1 MPLARLTDRAVV
13 LVRGPDA
20 HNLLHNLVTSSMD
33 EVESAGIAYGA
44 LLSPQGKILFDFL
57 IHRQDEGFAIDLRS
71 EEAENFIKRMTL
83 YRLRAKVEMS
93 RADDELAV
101 FATWGDGETPSD
113 VPADPRLAA
122 LGRRFVA
129 APDSV
134 TADGDLA
141 AYHAHRIACGIPE
154 GGIDFVFGDTF
165 PHDAAM
171 DSLHGVS
178 FQKGCYVGQEVVS
191 RMQHRGTARRRIIAI
206 EAVEAGSPLPETGAE
221 IMAGERAIGRFGSSA
236 NGKGVGLVRLDRL
249 AEAMEQ
255 NLPVSA
261 GRITVAAK
269 LPEWATY
276 SWPPTG
282 TGPGTGTGTET
293 GGTSDNG

>member
-57 IHRQDEGFAIDLRS
+57 IHRRDEGFAIDLRS
-71 EEAENFIKRMTL
+71 EEAENFVKRMTL
-83 YRLRAKVEMS
+83 YRLRAKVELS
-93 RADDELAV
+93 RADDLAV
-101 FATWGDGETPSD
+101 FAAWDDGDAASEA
-113 VPADPRLAA
+113 PADPRLAA

-134 TADGDLA
+134 SADADLA

-206 EAVEAGSPLPETGAE
+206 EAVEDDSPLPETGAE

-236 NGKGVGLVRLDRL
+236 NGRGIGLVRLDRL
-249 AEAMEQ
+249 AEALEQ
-255 NLPVSA
+255 DLPVSA
-261 GRITVAAK
+261 GRITVTAK

-276 SWPPTG
+276 SWPS
-282 TGPGTGTGTET
+282 TGTGTET
-293 GGTSDNG
+293 GGTSNDG

>member
-1 MPLARLTDRAVV
+1 MPLAHLTDRAVV
-13 LVRGPDA
+13 LVAGPDA
-20 HNLLHNLVTSSMD
+20 HNLLHNLVTCSMD

-57 IHRQDEGFAIDLRS
+57 IHRRDEGFAIDLRS
-71 EEAENFIKRMTL
+71 EEAESFIKRMTL
-83 YRLRAKVEMS
+83 YRLRAKVEIS
-93 RADDELAV
+93 RDDGLAV
-101 FATWGDGETPSD
+101 FAAWGDGD
-113 VPADPRLAA
+113 VAPEAPADPRQAA

-134 TADGDLA
+134 SADADLA

-154 GGIDFVFGDTF
+154 GGIDFVFGDAF

-191 RMQHRGTARRRIIAI
+191 RMQHRGTARRRIVTI
-206 EAVEAGSPLPETGAE
+206 EAVEAGNSLPESGAE

-236 NGKGVGLVRLDRL
+236 NGKGIGLVRLDRL
-249 AEAMEQ
+249 AEALEQ
-255 NLPVSA
+255 DLPVSA
-261 GRITVAAK
+261 GRITVTAK
-269 LPEWATY
+269 LPGWATY
-276 SWPPTG
+276 SWPA
-282 TGPGTGTGTET
+282 TGTET
-293 GGTSDNG
+293 GGTSNNG